1 MVETKQTERETDP
14 QSKTKPLTAHSS
26 GGPLASVS
34 FSFPGTVTAVEAMV
48 PDVGNDSIR
57 EEVLHALPLA
67 QGFPDV
73 GGTDLVLNGL
83 PGQVNVVLELSEDGR
98 VQDVPFR
105 VMVAPAHTHQ
115 AKLLHYL
122 LDVLVFPEVGGVEGL
137 QDIRPT
143 EEFQFGGCCRTRA
156 DPREVTGI

>member
-1 MVETKQTERETDP
+1 M
-14 QSKTKPLTAHSS
+14 
-26 GGPLASVS
+26 
-34 FSFPGTVTAVEAMV
+34 F
-48 PDVGNDSIR
+48 PDVGDDGVR

-67 QGFPDV
+67 QGFPHKC
-73 GGTDLVLNGL
+73 GTDLVLNGL

-105 VMVAPAHTHQ
+105 VVPAPAHTHQ
-115 AKLLHYL
+115 AELLHYL

-143 EEFQFGGCCRTRA
+143 EEFQFGACCRTRA
-156 DPREVTGI
+156 EVTGI